1 MWRTL
6 GTGIVLCSVVVG
18 GLLAQDASNAA
29 VDKPRKAA
37 AGRLPPN
44 YAKLDLSGTQRD
56 QIYSVQN
63 KYKVELEQLQ
73 AQLDSART
81 RRDAEIEAV
90 LTAEQRQ
97 KLGVLQAE
105 ARKKADSKKTSK
117 PASEASKADPTAGS
131 TPKSE

>member
-29 VDKPRKAA
+29 GDKPRKAN

-63 KYKVELEQLQ
+63 KYKEEVEQLQ
-73 AQLDSART
+73 AQLDSVRT

-90 LTAEQRQ
+90 LTADQRQ
-97 KLGVLQAE
+97 KLDTLQAE
-105 ARKKADSKKTSK
+105 ARKKADGKKISK
-117 PASEASKADPTAGS
+117 PASETSKADPTSGS